1 MHDGAGPFIAC
12 LVQIVDLIKK
22 SSTGGLAR
30 WRDGVLMVTEASKHW
45 NSRDSS
51 MQLAASQNSATHYT
65 LRHRLHTNPS
75 PQIMMYDHRFGIA
88 AVAVLASPLAIISV
102 LIVLVGQYSI
112 VLPLHAQP
120 HSHVV

>member
-1 MHDGAGPFIAC
+1 MHDGAGPLIAC
-12 LVQIVDLIKK
+12 LVQIVDVIRKW
-22 SSTGGLAR
+22 STGGLAR

-51 MQLAASQNSATHYT
+51 MQLAASQNSATHYP
-65 LRHRLHTNPS
+65 LRHCLHTNPS

-88 AVAVLASPLAIISV
+88 VVAVLASPLAIISV